1 MTAMRSRLMDPGGV
15 RTVVARW
22 TITADLILESATHLG
37 GEVDAASMMLLR
49 DAHTGGPLLPGTSL
63 AGALRAH
70 LGDVLGDY
78 RSPEDARV
86 ARLFGHPRRE
96 DVGAQSPLIVFD
108 SFGELPNQQPIEV
121 RDGVQ
126 LVAARGT
133 ADEHKK
139 YDLEVLPAGTRF
151 PIRFDLIVANP
162 DTEAELVSLLVEAL
176 SGLSADDI
184 AFGARRSRG
193 LGAVR
198 AESWRARRY
207 DLVSQDGWMSWLL
220 SDPAA
225 PLKKDSKSANDAS
238 AACAS
243 AFPEFAQQ
251 KLEDRRS
258 RIIIDVEFASKSALL
273 VRSAPAEPDAPD
285 AVHLRSAGHSILPGT
300 GTAGALRT
308 RALRIARIVRTG
320 QGDADRWV
328 EAIFGPRVEGIPNRD
343 ALQAHASRLRVSESI
358 IERSH
363 RQRPSRIRI
372 DRFTQGVTPGA
383 LFEEEVDHGG
393 HACLRLELRAPQTGE
408 LGLLLLVLKDLLSG
422 DLALGGTAAVGRGV
436 FTGAATLH
444 MQDGKKIHI
453 QPDHPTDPVV
463 DQAIQALWS
472 SAPRNVHHELSGRL

>member
-1 MTAMRSRLMDPGGV
+1 MTTTRPQLKDPGGV
-15 RTVVARW
+15 RPLVARW
-22 TITADLILESATHLG
+22 TITADLLLESATHLG

-49 DAHTGGPLLPGTSL
+49 DARTGGPLLPGTSI

-70 LGDVLGDY
+70 LADVLGGY
-78 RSPEDARV
+78 LGAEDARV
-86 ARLFGHPRRE
+86 ARLFGHPRRD

-108 SFGELPNQQPIEV
+108 SFGELPGQQPIEI

-162 DTEAELVSLLVEAL
+162 DDEAELVSLLVTAL
-176 SGLSADDI
+176 SGLSASDI

-193 LGAVR
+193 LGAAR
-198 AESWRARRY
+198 AEGWRAQRY
-207 DLVSQDGWMSWLL
+207 DLASQDGWMTWIL

-225 PLKKDSKSANDAS
+225 PLAKNIKNADDAS

-243 AFPEFAQQ
+243 ASPKLALQ
-251 KLEDRRS
+251 KLEDQRS
-258 RIIIDVEFASKSALL
+258 RIIIDVELASKSALL
-273 VRSAPAEPDAPD
+273 VRSAPTEPDAPD
-285 AVHLRSAGHSILPGT
+285 AVHLRSAGRSILPGT

-308 RALRIARIVRTG
+308 RALRIARVARNG
-320 QGDADRWV
+320 QDDADRWV
-328 EAIFGPRVEGIPNRD
+328 EALFGPRIEGIPDRD
-343 ALQAHASRLRVSESI
+343 ALQARASRLRVAESV

-372 DRFTQGVTPGA
+372 DRFTQGVVPGA

-393 HACLRLELRAPQTGE
+393 HARLRLELRDPRPGE

-422 DLALGGTAAVGRGV
+422 DLALGGTSAVGRGV
-436 FTGAATLH
+436 FTGTATLH
-444 MQDGKKIHI
+444 MKDAKEIHI
-453 QPDHPTDPVV
+453 HPDHPADPTI
-463 DQAIQALWS
+463 DHEIHALWS
-472 SAPRNVHHELSGRL
+472 SAPRESAP